1 MRFGILRTIKN
12 KIMTYSD
19 KKELLDPATGLILHM
34 KSLLTIHGEQ
44 YIEVYGSER
53 RYKINELTEVV

>member
-1 MRFGILRTIKN
+1 MCEDAKEFRGMKYEHMKQFYDEN
-12 KIMTYSD
+12 KIVVY
-19 KKELLDPATGLILHM
+19 M

>member
-34 KSLLTIHGEQ
+34 KSLLTIHGVQ
-44 YIEVYGSER
+44 YVEVFENEKRYNASEL
-53 RYKINELTEVV
+53 EEV

>member
-1 MRFGILRTIKN
+1 MCEDAKKFGGMKYEHMKQFYDSN
-12 KIMTYSD
+12 
-19 KKELLDPATGLILHM
+19 GLVVYM

-44 YIEVYGSER
+44 FIEVFGSEK

>member
-1 MRFGILRTIKN
+1 MKYEHMKQFYDENGIVV
-12 KIMTYSD
+12 Y
-19 KKELLDPATGLILHM
+19 M

>member
-1 MRFGILRTIKN
+1 MKYEHMKQFYDEN
-12 KIMTYSD
+12 KIVVY
-19 KKELLDPATGLILHM
+19 M

>member
-34 KSLLTIHGEQ
+34 KSLLTIHGVQ
-44 YIEVYGSER
+44 YVEVFENNK
-53 RYKINELTEVV
+53 RYNVNELEEV